1 MDDVK
6 LFSLILEKSRPADT
20 WSWCVYIYIYLPR
33 CTLVTGWIDLSRR
46 SNIGF
51 SFGGRAN
58 SRPPSR
64 HLFARALV
72 NRRDFDMRI
81 VDSRNWRTEG
91 RNRRAFPPS
100 LFSFLSLSLYPS
112 RFVMTRRDG
121 SGSVGHSRQFDWA
134 IAVYLSPVRL
144 GQYQFRGI
152 VAWQVFKQLIQD
164 RFLWYIKRSN
174 FSIVGTMNSKSCRP
188 IDQNYYNISFY
199 LHLFVLFSF
208 RLKRSLW
215 LIIYSSFCFL
225 LTPNCLS
232 VK

>member
-1 MDDVK
+1 M
-6 LFSLILEKSRPADT
+6 
-20 WSWCVYIYIYLPR
+20 YIYIYISPVARSLPAESTCR
-33 CTLVTGWIDLSRR
+33 GGQTSDFHLVEGQTHGLRAVTYLLVRSWIGVTSICGLLTREIDGRR
-46 SNIGF
+46 GEIVE
-51 SFGGRAN
+51 
-58 SRPPSR
+58 
-64 HLFARALV
+64 LFLLL
-72 NRRDFDMRI
+72 F
-81 VDSRNWRTEG
+81 
-91 RNRRAFPPS
+91 FPFS
-100 LFSFLSLSLYPS
+100 LFLYPS

>member
-6 LFSLILEKSRPADT
+6 LFSLILEKSRPVDT
-20 WSWCVYIYIYLPR
+20 WSWCVYIYISPPLHARYRLNR
-33 CTLVTGWIDLSRR
+33 LVEEVKHRIFIWWKGKLTASE
-46 SNIGF
+46 
-51 SFGGRAN
+51 
-58 SRPPSR
+58 PSPICSC
-64 HLFARALV
+64 ARGSAWL
-72 NRRDFDMRI
+72 RYADCWLEKLTD
-81 VDSRNWRTEG
+81 G
-91 RNRRAFPPS
+91 AFPPS